1 MQDKDC
7 DIVVALGGGSSIDAA
22 KAIVYMAKKIEEKQN
37 PDNQKK
43 IKLIALPTTS
53 GTGSEVTQF
62 AVVTDSKTGVK
73 IPLIDESLMPDIAI
87 LDPNLLS
94 QRHRLLQR
102 IQDWML
108 LPTLLRL
115 MFLRQRAIALTV

>member
-22 KAIVYMAKKIEEKQN
+22 KSIVYMAKKIEEKQN

-62 AVVTDSKTGVK
+62 AVVTDSKTG
-73 IPLIDESLMPDIAI
+73 
-87 LDPNLLS
+87 
-94 QRHRLLQR
+94 
-102 IQDWML
+102 
-108 LPTLLRL
+108 LR
-115 MFLRQRAIALTV
+115 FHDR